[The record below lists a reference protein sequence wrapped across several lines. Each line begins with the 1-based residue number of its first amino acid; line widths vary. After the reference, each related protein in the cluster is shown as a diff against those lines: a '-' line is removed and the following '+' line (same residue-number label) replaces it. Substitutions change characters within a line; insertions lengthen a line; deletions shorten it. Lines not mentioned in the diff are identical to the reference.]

1 MDKIGRI
8 KMRNNVEL
16 IENIV
21 TNIEK
26 VIVGKQKEIY
36 DIMKGMIS
44 GGHILIEDV
53 PGVGKTTLIKAIKE
67 SLSLTYSRIQFTP
80 DLLPSDITGISIY
93 NAGTGKFTFNKGPI
107 FSNIVLAD
115 EINRTSPKT
124 QSALLEVME
133 EMQVSEGGIT
143 YEVEKP
149 FFIMATENP
158 IEYEGTFSLPE
169 AQLDRFM
176 IKVHLGYP
184 SKMDEAY
191 ILNLYRQENP
201 LDELMPV
208 ASKEDIINIQKQV
221 KEIKVN
227 DEINKYIVNIIDAT
241 RNHKEIVLG
250 GSTRAS
256 LALLRVAQATA
267 LIKNR
272 NYVIPEDVKENVKLV
287 LSHRIILTN
296 GSIARG
302 IKAENVLEE
311 ILNVVIAP
319 KVRVYVE
326 D

>member
-1 MDKIGRI
+1 MAS
-8 KMRNNVEL
+8 NVEL
-16 IENIV
+16 IESIV
-21 TNIEK
+21 GNVEK

-67 SLSLTYSRIQFTP
+67 SLNLTYSRIQFTP

-93 NAGTGKFTFNKGPI
+93 NASTGKFTFNKGPI

-133 EMQVSEGGIT
+133 EMQVSEGGVT
-143 YEVEKP
+143 YEVEEP

-191 ILNLYRQENP
+191 ILNLYRSENP
-201 LDELMPV
+201 LNELTPV
-208 ASKEDIINIQKQV
+208 ANKEDIINIQKQV

-227 DEINKYIVNIIDAT
+227 SEINKYIVNIIDAT
-241 RNHKEIVLG
+241 RNHKEVVLG

-256 LALLRVAQATA
+256 IGLLRIAQATA
-267 LIKNR
+267 LIKGR
-272 NYVIPEDVKENVKLV
+272 DYVIPEDVKENVKLV
-287 LSHRIILTN
+287 LSHRLILTN

-302 IKAENVLEE
+302 IKAEDILEE

-319 KVRVYVE
+319 KVRVYGE

>member
-1 MDKIGRI
+1 
-8 KMRNNVEL
+8 MRNNVEL

>member
-1 MDKIGRI
+1 
-8 KMRNNVEL
+8 MRNNVEL

-21 TNIEK
+21 SNIEK

-191 ILNLYRQENP
+191 ILNLYRQESP

-326 D
+326 G

>member
-1 MDKIGRI
+1 MK
-8 KMRNNVEL
+8 NNVEL

-143 YEVEKP
+143 YDVEKP

-201 LDELMPV
+201 LDKLMPV

-272 NYVIPEDVKENVKLV
+272 DYVIPEDVKENVKLV
-287 LSHRIILTN
+287 LSHRVILTN

>member
-1 MDKIGRI
+1 MK
-8 KMRNNVEL
+8 NNVEL

-201 LDELMPV
+201 LDKLMPV

-227 DEINKYIVNIIDAT
+227 DEINKYIVNIIDTT

>member
-67 SLSLTYSRIQFTP
+67 SLNLTYSRIQFTP

-302 IKAENVLEE
+302 IKSENVLEE

>member
-1 MDKIGRI
+1 MDKTGRI

-67 SLSLTYSRIQFTP
+67 SLNLTYSRIQFTP

-201 LDELMPV
+201 LDKLMPV
-208 ASKEDIINIQKQV
+208 ASKEDIINIQKPV

>member
-67 SLSLTYSRIQFTP
+67 SLNLTYSRIQFTP

>member
-1 MDKIGRI
+1 
-8 KMRNNVEL
+8 MRSNVEL

-143 YEVEKP
+143 YDVGNP

-191 ILNLYRQENP
+191 ILNLYRQESP
-201 LDELMPV
+201 LDELVPV
-208 ASKEDIINIQKQV
+208 ATKEDIINIQQQV
-221 KEIKVN
+221 KKIKVN

-302 IKAENVLEE
+302 IKAEDILDE